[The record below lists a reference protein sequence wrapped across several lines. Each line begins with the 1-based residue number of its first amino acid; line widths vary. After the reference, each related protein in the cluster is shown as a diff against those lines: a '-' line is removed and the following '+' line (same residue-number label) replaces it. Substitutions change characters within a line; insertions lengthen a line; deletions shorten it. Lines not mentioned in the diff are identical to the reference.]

1 MDIYQDLLTLRDE
14 KFKDF
19 TASLTPSVDKEKV
32 IGVKI
37 PLLRKFA
44 KNLDERTKK
53 EFLVSL
59 PHEYLEENHV
69 HAFLIEQIKDFGEC
83 IKAINEFLPYID
95 NWATCDC
102 FSPKALSKN
111 LEKLEKQIYVWLSS
125 PLLYTKRFAIKLL
138 MNYFLGDNFKNEY
151 ADKICEIK
159 SEEYYLNMMIAWF
172 FATALA
178 KNYEQVLPYLQN
190 KRLQKFTHNKTIQ
203 KARESFRITKEQK
216 EYLQTLKI
224 K

>member
-1 MDIYQDLLTLRDE
+1 MDIYQDLLSLKDE

-44 KNLDERTKK
+44 KNLDEKTKK
-53 EFLVSL
+53 EFLASL
-59 PHEYLEENHV
+59 PHVYLEENHV
-69 HAFLIEQIKDFGEC
+69 HAFLIEQIKDFSEC

-102 FSPKALSKN
+102 FSPKILSKN

-125 PLLYTKRFAIKLL
+125 TLVYTKRFAIKLL

-159 SEEYYLNMMIAWF
+159 SEEYYLNMMIAWY

-190 KRLQKFTHNKTIQ
+190 KRLRKFTHNKTIQ

-216 EYLQTLKI
+216 EYLLTLKI

>member
-1 MDIYQDLLTLRDE
+1 MDIYQDLLSLKDE

-19 TASLTPSVDKEKV
+19 TATLTPSVDKEKV

-44 KNLDERTKK
+44 KNLDEKTKK
-53 EFLVSL
+53 EFLASL
-59 PHEYLEENHV
+59 PHVYLEENHV

-102 FSPKALSKN
+102 FSPKILSKN

-125 PLLYTKRFAIKLL
+125 TLVYTKRFAIKLL

-159 SEEYYLNMMIAWF
+159 SEEYYLNMMIAWY

-190 KRLQKFTHNKTIQ
+190 KRLRKFTHNKTIQ

-216 EYLQTLKI
+216 EYLLTLKI